1 MKRAILIAMAVLN
14 ALAIYPLTVYKDGGV
29 DYVTATYDSVVF
41 LGKNEEVLHGNFS
54 VSPTQQVN
62 FMSGNVVCEN
72 SAWWFESEQWKEGSK
87 FYWSGNLNPYGL
99 SECSD
104 SYWTGGDD
112 RKIYAYYND
121 DYVNHSGGFWIPT
134 STGYSFVDWG
144 EKFDDGWYTMS
155 RQEWWHLLYGRDN
168 AENLFSYA
176 TVCGV
181 KGLLLLPDDFVNPGV
196 PFYPL
201 ESDYS
206 VNDYG
211 LEDWKVLEK
220 AGAVFLPEAQ
230 CWLSDGDFI
239 YSSGVANL
247 SILFPD
253 TLRSDINVFHDDS
266 IDRGYDCDEWDE
278 LRKNELEDISEYY
291 GAEMICKHR
300 NLLLLKSTISEY
312 YPAPTL
318 EKTYVRLVR
327 PSGYLSDTEKPVIHT
342 LSKSEDLGH
351 DPVAKEP
358 KFIAKD
364 NCDRSVEVKVTT
376 SGVEKVGEGKR
387 QTWVATAVDAAGNV
401 ADEVKIT
408 YSWTGELSFLA
419 QEFSVSPS
427 KKVLFS
433 PGDLVADLDEEH
445 NPANYRFSSLPLKFF
460 YENDRERFYYASGDY
475 DRGWT
480 YLVYMGKF
488 TEYGEQMGDGWHT
501 LSQKEWDY
509 LYSGRENA
517 ENLIRSVT
525 ISPDTILK
533 VMGDPYKQV
542 ANLYNFSIEGLDY
555 DLSDLYWIDFMDWLD
570 NSGNFSYNGK
580 TSNNNKYLIVLPDD
594 CPSDFRTIA
603 SETVADLKKLI
614 EFGAVF
620 IPSWNYSYCYMKTMP
635 MGSAWC
641 PFLVRLV
648 WGEK

>member
-41 LGKNEEVLHGNFS
+41 RPAETLSGNFS
-54 VSPTQQVN
+54 VSPTRQVN
-62 FMSGNVVCEN
+62 FMSGNVVYEN
-72 SAWWFESEQWKEGSK
+72 SEWRIESEQWKEGSK

-104 SYWTGGDD
+104 SYWTGGGERRISYYYYDD
-112 RKIYAYYND
+112 WT
-121 DYVNHSGGFWIPT
+121 SS

-176 TVCGV
+176 TVNGV
-181 KGLLLLPDDFVNPGV
+181 KGLVLLPDDFVKPWGV
-196 PFYPL
+196 SFYPL

-206 VNDYG
+206 ELVYSQY
-211 LEDWKVLEK
+211 DWEK
-220 AGAVFLPEAQ
+220 MELAGAVFLPEAQ

-239 YSSGVANL
+239 YYGIDSVANH

-253 TLRSDINVFHDDS
+253 SLPLELKVY
-266 IDRGYDCDEWDE
+266 GDEPCYSWE
-278 LRKNELEDISEYY
+278 EYEDISEYY
-291 GAEMICKHR
+291 GVEMICKHR
-300 NLLLLKSTISEY
+300 NLLLLKSTIGY
-312 YPAPTL
+312 NPTPTL
-318 EKTYVRLVR
+318 KKTYVRLVR
-327 PSGYLSDTEKPVIHT
+327 PSGYLSDTEKPIIHT

-376 SGVEKVGEGKR
+376 SGVEKVGTGKR

-433 PGDLVADLDEEH
+433 PGDLMADFDEDST
-445 NPANYRFSSLPLKFF
+445 NYRFSSLPLKGYYQLIGEAFW
-460 YENDRERFYYASGDY
+460 YASGDY
-475 DRGWT
+475 DRGWSS
-480 YLVYMGKF
+480 LVYMGKF

-509 LYSGRENA
+509 LFSGRENA
-517 ENLIRSVT
+517 ENLFRSVK

-533 VMGDPYKQV
+533 VMGDPYKQM
-542 ANLYNFSIEGLDY
+542 ANLYDISIEGLDY
-555 DLSDLYWIDFMDWLD
+555 NLSELNPKDFEEWLD
-570 NSGNFSYNGK
+570 NSGYFNYH
-580 TSNNNKYLIVLPDD
+580 TRYRIILPDD

-614 EFGAVF
+614 DLGAVF
-620 IPSWNYSYCYMKTMP
+620 IYSHYEVYMTTMP
-635 MGSAWC
+635 MGAYWSTS
-641 PFLVRLV
+641 PVRLV

>member
-41 LGKNEEVLHGNFS
+41 RPAETLSGNFS
-54 VSPTQQVN
+54 VSPTRQVN

-72 SAWWFESEQWKEGSK
+72 SVWWFESEQWKEGSK

-104 SYWTGGDD
+104 SYWTGGGE
-112 RKIYAYYND
+112 RI
-121 DYVNHSGGFWIPT
+121 IPT
-134 STGYSFVDWG
+134 AAGGYSEYVPSSTGYSFVDWG
-144 EKFDDGWYTMS
+144 ENFGDGWYTMS
-155 RQEWWHLLYGRDN
+155 RQEWWYLLYGRDN

-176 TVCGV
+176 TVNGV
-181 KGLLLLPDDFVNPGV
+181 KGLVLLPDDFVNPGV

-206 VNDYG
+206 ELVYSQYYWG
-211 LEDWKVLEK
+211 KLEL

-239 YSSGVANL
+239 YYGIDSVANH

-253 TLRSDINVFHDDS
+253 TLPDDFTVCPWGNCERSGWEF
-266 IDRGYDCDEWDE
+266 
-278 LRKNELEDISEYY
+278 EDYSEHQ
-291 GAEMICKHR
+291 GVEMICKHR
-300 NLLLLKSTISEY
+300 NLLLLKSTIGY
-312 YPAPTL
+312 NPAPTL
-318 EKTYVRLVR
+318 KKTYVRLVR

-376 SGVEKVGEGKR
+376 SGVEKVGTGKR

-408 YSWTGELSFLA
+408 YSWTGELSFMA

-433 PGDLVADLDEEH
+433 PGDLMADFDEDYT
-445 NPANYRFSSLPLKFF
+445 NYRFSSLPLKGYYQIIGEAF
-460 YENDRERFYYASGDY
+460 RYASGDY
-475 DRGWT
+475 DRGWSS
-480 YLVYMGKF
+480 LVYMGKF

-509 LYSGRENA
+509 LFSGRENA
-517 ENLIRSVT
+517 ENLFRSVK

-533 VMGDPYKQV
+533 VMGDPYKQM
-542 ANLYNFSIEGLDY
+542 ANLYNISIEGLDY
-555 DLSDLYWIDFMDWLD
+555 DLSDLNRKDFEEWLD
-570 NSGNFSYNGK
+570 NSGNFDYD
-580 TSNNNKYLIVLPDD
+580 TRYRIILPDD

-614 EFGAVF
+614 DLGAVF
-620 IPSWNYSYCYMKTMP
+620 IPWNHCYVYMTTMP
-635 MGSAWC
+635 MGGYWSS
-641 PFLVRLV
+641 FSVRLV

>member
-41 LGKNEEVLHGNFS
+41 FRGNEKVLHGNFS

-62 FMSGNVVCEN
+62 FMSGNVVYEN
-72 SAWWFESEQWKEGSK
+72 SEWRIESEQWKEGSK

-104 SYWTGGDD
+104 SYWTGGGE
-112 RKIYAYYND
+112 RI
-121 DYVNHSGGFWIPT
+121 IPT
-134 STGYSFVDWG
+134 AAGGYREYVPSSTGYSFVDWG
-144 EKFDDGWYTMS
+144 ENFGDGCYTMS

-196 PFYPL
+196 SFYPL

-239 YSSGVANL
+239 YYGIDSVANH

-253 TLRSDINVFHDDS
+253 SLPL
-266 IDRGYDCDEWDE
+266 E
-278 LRKNELEDISEYY
+278 LKVYNDPCYGWEESEFISEYY
-291 GAEMICKHR
+291 GVEMICKHR
-300 NLLLLKSTISEY
+300 NLLLLKSTIG

-318 EKTYVRLVR
+318 KKTYVRLVR

-376 SGVEKVGEGKR
+376 SGVEKVGTGKR

-433 PGDLVADLDEEH
+433 PGDLVADLDEEY
-445 NPANYRFSSLPLKFF
+445 NPTNYRFSSLPLKGY
-460 YENDRERFYYASGDY
+460 YEQNRERFNYASGDF
-475 DRGWT
+475 DRGWSS
-480 YLVYMGKF
+480 LVYMGKF

-509 LYSGRENA
+509 LFSGRENA
-517 ENLIRSVT
+517 ENLFRSVK

-533 VMGDPYKQV
+533 VMGDPYKQM
-542 ANLYNFSIEGLDY
+542 ANLYNISIEGLDY
-555 DLSDLYWIDFMDWLD
+555 DLSDLNRKDFEEWLD
-570 NSGNFSYNGK
+570 NSGNFDYD
-580 TSNNNKYLIVLPDD
+580 TRYRIILPDD

-603 SETVADLKKLI
+603 SETVADLKKLMDL
-614 EFGAVF
+614 GAVF
-620 IPSWNYSYCYMKTMP
+620 IIYRNLDNDNMTTMP
-635 MGSAWC
+635 MGAYWDRFS
-641 PFLVRLV
+641 VRLV

>member
-1 MKRAILIAMAVLN
+1 
-14 ALAIYPLTVYKDGGV
+14 
-29 DYVTATYDSVVF
+29 
-41 LGKNEEVLHGNFS
+41 
-54 VSPTQQVN
+54 
-62 FMSGNVVCEN
+62 
-72 SAWWFESEQWKEGSK
+72 
-87 FYWSGNLNPYGL
+87 
-99 SECSD
+99 
-104 SYWTGGDD
+104 
-112 RKIYAYYND
+112 
-121 DYVNHSGGFWIPT
+121 
-134 STGYSFVDWG
+134 
-144 EKFDDGWYTMS
+144 MS

-176 TVCGV
+176 TVNGV
-181 KGLLLLPDDFVNPGV
+181 KGLVLLPDDFVKPWGV
-196 PFYPL
+196 SFYPL

-206 VNDYG
+206 ELVYSQYN
-211 LEDWKVLEK
+211 WEK
-220 AGAVFLPEAQ
+220 MELAGAVFLPEAQ

-239 YSSGVANL
+239 YYGIDSVANH

-253 TLRSDINVFHDDS
+253 TLPDDFTVCPWGNCERSGWEF
-266 IDRGYDCDEWDE
+266 
-278 LRKNELEDISEYY
+278 EDYSEHQ
-291 GAEMICKHR
+291 GVEMICKHR
-300 NLLLLKSTISEY
+300 NLLLLKSTIGY
-312 YPAPTL
+312 NPAPTL
-318 EKTYVRLVR
+318 KKTYVRLVR
-327 PSGYLSDTEKPVIHT
+327 PLGYLSDTEKPVIHT

-376 SGVEKVGEGKR
+376 SGVEKVGTGKR

-408 YSWTGELSFLA
+408 YSWTGELSFMA

>member
-14 ALAIYPLTVYKDGGV
+14 ALAIYPLTVYKDGRV

-41 LGKNEEVLHGNFS
+41 RPAETLSGNFS

-62 FMSGNVVCEN
+62 FMLGNVVYEN
-72 SAWWFESEQWKEGSK
+72 SEWRIESEQWKEGSK

-104 SYWTGGDD
+104 SYWTGGGERRISYYYYDD
-112 RKIYAYYND
+112 
-121 DYVNHSGGFWIPT
+121 WISS

-211 LEDWKVLEK
+211 LEDWMVLEM

-239 YSSGVANL
+239 YYGIDSVANH

-253 TLRSDINVFHDDS
+253 TLPDYGGVFSDHVFDYYYDYDYLYDS
-266 IDRGYDCDEWDE
+266 PCDAWDE

-291 GAEMICKHR
+291 GVEMICKHR
-300 NLLLLKSTISEY
+300 NLLLLKSMIG
-312 YPAPTL
+312 YPQPTAPTAPTL
-318 EKTYVRLVR
+318 KKTYVRLVR

-433 PGDLVADLDEEH
+433 PGDLMFNYEE
-445 NPANYRFSSLPLKFF
+445 NYRFSSLPLKFF
-460 YENDRERFYYASGDY
+460 YDKSYSKYCEGFYYAPGDY
-475 DRGWT
+475 DIGWT
-480 YLVYMGKF
+480 SLVYMGKF

-509 LYSGRENA
+509 LFSGRENA
-517 ENLIRSVT
+517 ENLFRSVE

-542 ANLYNFSIEGLDY
+542 ANLYDISIEGLDY
-555 DLSDLYWIDFMDWLD
+555 DLKNLKEADFNKWLESIFGRDAFYWLD
-570 NSGNFSYNGK
+570 NFR
-580 TSNNNKYLIVLPDD
+580 IILPDD
-594 CPSDFRTIA
+594 CPADFRTIGH
-603 SETVADLKKLI
+603 ETVADLKKLI
-614 EFGAVF
+614 DLGAVF
-620 IPSWNYSYCYMKTMP
+620 IPWDRSEGYMTTMP
-635 MGSAWC
+635 MGAYWNTF
-641 PFLVRLV
+641 PVRLV

>member
-41 LGKNEEVLHGNFS
+41 RPAETLSGNFS
-54 VSPTQQVN
+54 VSPTRQVN
-62 FMSGNVVCEN
+62 FMSGNVVYEN
-72 SAWWFESEQWKEGSK
+72 SEWRIESEQWKEGQK

-104 SYWTGGDD
+104 SYWTGGGERIILHCFGASYD
-112 RKIYAYYND
+112 R
-121 DYVNHSGGFWIPT
+121 IPS

-144 EKFDDGWYTMS
+144 ENFGDGWYTMS
-155 RQEWWHLLYGRDN
+155 RQEWWYLLYGRDN

-176 TVCGV
+176 TVNGV
-181 KGLLLLPDDFVNPGV
+181 KGLVLYPDDP
-196 PFYPL
+196 YQSLRDPL
-201 ESDYS
+201 IDDYS
-206 VNDYG
+206 EYVYSQQG
-211 LEDWKVLEK
+211 WEKLEL

-239 YSSGVANL
+239 YYGIDSVANH

-253 TLRSDINVFHDDS
+253 SLPDYFTVAPA
-266 IDRGYDCDEWDE
+266 GDCDEV
-278 LRKNELEDISEYY
+278 LEEDYSEQQ
-291 GAEMICKHR
+291 GVEMICKHR
-300 NLLLLKSTISEY
+300 NLLLLKSTIGY
-312 YPAPTL
+312 NPAPTL
-318 EKTYVRLVR
+318 KKTYVRLVR
-327 PSGYLSDTEKPVIHT
+327 SSGYLSDTEKPVIHT

-376 SGVEKVGEGKR
+376 SGVEKVGDGKR

-433 PGDLVADLDEEH
+433 PGDLMFDFDEEG
-445 NPANYRFSSLPLKFF
+445 NSTNYRFSSLPLKGY
-460 YENDRERFYYASGDY
+460 YEQNRERFYSASDGY
-475 DRGWT
+475 SRGSGWSS
-480 YLVYMGKF
+480 LVYMGKF

-509 LYSGRENA
+509 LFSGRENA
-517 ENLIRSVT
+517 ENLFRSVE

-533 VMGDPYKQV
+533 VMGDPYKQM
-542 ANLYNFSIEGLDY
+542 ANLYDISIEGLDY
-555 DLSDLYWIDFMDWLD
+555 DLSDLNPKDFEEWLD
-570 NSGNFSYNGK
+570 NSGYFNYY
-580 TSNNNKYLIVLPDD
+580 TRYRIILPDD

-614 EFGAVF
+614 DLGAVF
-620 IPSWNYSYCYMKTMP
+620 IYSNYNVYMTTMP
-635 MGSAWC
+635 MGSPWDTY
-641 PFLVRLV
+641 PVRLV

>member
-41 LGKNEEVLHGNFS
+41 RPAETLSGNFS

-62 FMSGNVVCEN
+62 FMSGNVVYEN
-72 SAWWFESEQWKEGSK
+72 SEWRIESEQWKEGSK

-104 SYWTGGDD
+104 SYWTGGGDRIILNCFDSDD
-112 RKIYAYYND
+112 
-121 DYVNHSGGFWIPT
+121 WIPS

-144 EKFDDGWYTMS
+144 ENFGDGWYTMS
-155 RQEWWHLLYGRDN
+155 RQEWWYLLYGRDN

-176 TVCGV
+176 TVNGV
-181 KGLLLLPDDFVNPGV
+181 KGLLLLPDVFVNPGV

-239 YSSGVANL
+239 YMDRVENY

-253 TLRSDINVFHDDS
+253 SLPDYINVFDA
-266 IDRGYDCDEWDE
+266 DRCDEWE
-278 LRKNELEDISEYY
+278 EYEDISEYY
-291 GAEMICKHR
+291 GVEMICKHR
-300 NLLLLKSTISEY
+300 NLLLLRSTIGY
-312 YPAPTL
+312 YRDPTPSL
-318 EKTYVRLVR
+318 TLKKTYVRLVR

-376 SGVEKVGEGKR
+376 SGVEKVGDGKR

-408 YSWTGELSFLA
+408 YSWTGELSFMA

-445 NPANYRFSSLPLKFF
+445 NPTNYRFSSLPLKFF
-460 YENDRERFYYASGDY
+460 YENDREMFYYASGDY

-480 YLVYMGKF
+480 SLLYMGKF

-509 LYSGRENA
+509 LFYGRENA
-517 ENLIRSVT
+517 ENLFRKT
-525 ISPDTILK
+525 TLISSKKILE
-533 VMGDPYKQV
+533 VMGDPYIQV

-555 DLSDLYWIDFMDWLD
+555 DPYLEDFREWLD
-570 NSGNFSYNGK
+570 NSGNFSHDSRVGYW
-580 TSNNNKYLIVLPDD
+580 IILPDD
-594 CPSDFRTIA
+594 CPSDFRTIGH
-603 SETVADLKKLI
+603 ETVADLKKLI
-614 EFGAVF
+614 DLGAVF
-620 IPSWNYSYCYMKTMP
+620 ILYRVGLNDEIFPMQTMP
-635 MGSAWC
+635 MGGEWQR
-641 PFLVRLV
+641 FLVRLV

>member
-41 LGKNEEVLHGNFS
+41 FRGNAKVLHGNFS

-104 SYWTGGDD
+104 SYWTGGVGRFLSD
-112 RKIYAYYND
+112 AYYLEFSK
-121 DYVNHSGGFWIPT
+121 YPS
-134 STGYSFVDWG
+134 STGYTFIDWG

-176 TVCGV
+176 TVNGV

-230 CWLSDGDFI
+230 CWLSDGDFT
-239 YSSGVANL
+239 YDYDVANNY

-253 TLRSDINVFHDDS
+253 SLRGDDNVLYDS
-266 IDRGYDCDEWDE
+266 IGSNYNCDDWDE
-278 LRKNELEDISEYY
+278 LRKNELDSEYY

-300 NLLLLKSTISEY
+300 NLLLLRSRGFRDD
-312 YPAPTL
+312 PTL

-376 SGVEKVGEGKR
+376 SGVEKVGDGKR

-408 YSWTGELSFLA
+408 YSWTGELSFMA

-433 PGDLVADLDEEH
+433 PGDLMVDLDEEH
-445 NPANYRFSSLPLKFF
+445 NPTNYRFSSLPLKFF
-460 YENDRERFYYASGDY
+460 YEYDRERFYCASGDH

-480 YLVYMGKF
+480 SLLYMGKF

-517 ENLIRSVT
+517 ENLFRSVRL
-525 ISPDTILK
+525 SQNTILK
-533 VMGDPYKQV
+533 VMGDPFKQV
-542 ANLYNFSIEGLDY
+542 AEVYGFSTEGPYYNKVAYFNE
-555 DLSDLYWIDFMDWLD
+555 WLD
-570 NSGNFSYNGK
+570 NSGSFYYSDARYM
-580 TSNNNKYLIVLPDD
+580 IILPDD
-594 CPSDFRTIA
+594 CPADFRTIA
-603 SETVADLKKLI
+603 SETVEDLKKLI
-614 EFGAVF
+614 DLGAVF
-620 IPSWNYSYCYMKTMP
+620 IPWSWTDKFFPMQTMP
-635 MGSAWC
+635 MGRAWKTY
-641 PFLVRLV
+641 PVRLV

>member
-41 LGKNEEVLHGNFS
+41 RPAETLSGNFS

-62 FMSGNVVCEN
+62 FMLGNVVYEN
-72 SAWWFESEQWKEGSK
+72 SEWRIESEQWKEGSK

-104 SYWTGGDD
+104 SYWTGGGE
-112 RKIYAYYND
+112 RKNPSYYLND
-121 DYVNHSGGFWIPT
+121 LISS

-201 ESDYS
+201 EFDYS

-211 LEDWKVLEK
+211 LEDWMVLEM

-239 YSSGVANL
+239 YYGIDSVANH

-253 TLRSDINVFHDDS
+253 TLSDYDRALFPDNVFDYDD
-266 IDRGYDCDEWDE
+266 YDYLYDSPCDAWDE

-291 GAEMICKHR
+291 GVEMICKHR
-300 NLLLLKSTISEY
+300 NLLLLKSMIGY
-312 YPAPTL
+312 GAPTL
-318 EKTYVRLVR
+318 KKTYVRLVR

-364 NCDRSVEVKVTT
+364 NCDKSVEVKVTT
-376 SGVEKVGEGKR
+376 SGVEKVGDGKR

-433 PGDLVADLDEEH
+433 PGNLMVDSYDEEY
-445 NPANYRFSSLPLKFF
+445 NPTNYRFSSLPLKFF
-460 YENDRERFYYASGDY
+460 YIDYYDYIEEFFYAPGDY
-475 DRGWT
+475 DVGCT
-480 YLVYMGKF
+480 SLVYMGKF

-509 LYSGRENA
+509 LFYGRENA
-517 ENLIRSVT
+517 ENLFRSVK

-542 ANLYNFSIEGLDY
+542 ANHYNFSIEGLDY
-555 DLSDLYWIDFMDWLD
+555 DLSELNWEDFKEWLD
-570 NSGNFSYNGK
+570 NSGSLRYD
-580 TSNNNKYLIVLPDD
+580 TRCRIILPDD

-614 EFGAVF
+614 DLGAVF
-620 IPSWNYSYCYMKTMP
+620 IPWNSYGGYMTTMP
-635 MGSAWC
+635 MGGYWSTYS
-641 PFLVRLV
+641 VRLV

>member
-41 LGKNEEVLHGNFS
+41 RPAETLSGNFS
-54 VSPTQQVN
+54 VSPTRQVN

-72 SAWWFESEQWKEGSK
+72 SEWRIESEQWKEGSK

-104 SYWTGGDD
+104 SYWTGGGE
-112 RKIYAYYND
+112 RKILNCYG
-121 DYVNHSGGFWIPT
+121 DYDWVSF

-144 EKFDDGWYTMS
+144 ENFDDGWYTMS
-155 RQEWWHLLYGRDN
+155 RQEWWYLLYGRDN

-176 TVCGV
+176 TVNGV
-181 KGLLLLPDDFVNPGV
+181 KGLVLLPDDFVNPGV
-196 PFYPL
+196 SFYPL

-206 VNDYG
+206 ELVYSQYYWEK
-211 LEDWKVLEK
+211 LEL

-239 YSSGVANL
+239 YYGIDSVANY

-253 TLRSDINVFHDDS
+253 TLPSYHYLSSVFKGEDCSDES
-266 IDRGYDCDEWDE
+266 Y
-278 LRKNELEDISEYY
+278 LEYISKD
-291 GAEMICKHR
+291 GVEMICKHR
-300 NLLLLKSTISEY
+300 NLLLLKSTIG

-318 EKTYVRLVR
+318 KKTYVRLVR

-376 SGVEKVGEGKR
+376 SGVEKVGTGKR

-433 PGDLVADLDEEH
+433 PGNLVADLDEEH
-445 NPANYRFSSLPLKFF
+445 NPTNYRFSSLPLKFF
-460 YENDRERFYYASGDY
+460 YENGRESFYYASGDF
-475 DRGWT
+475 DSGWT
-480 YLVYMGKF
+480 SLVYMGKF

-501 LSQKEWDY
+501 LSPKEWDY
-509 LYSGRENA
+509 LFSGRENA
-517 ENLIRSVT
+517 ENLFRSVK

-533 VMGDPYKQV
+533 EMGDPYKQV

-555 DLSDLYWIDFMDWLD
+555 DLSDLNRKDFEEWLE
-570 NSGNFSYNGK
+570 NSGNFGDLAYNSY
-580 TSNNNKYLIVLPDD
+580 TYRIILPDD
-594 CPSDFRTIA
+594 CPSDFRTIGH
-603 SETVADLKKLI
+603 ETVADLKKLI
-614 EFGAVF
+614 DLGAVF
-620 IPSWNYSYCYMKTMP
+620 IPWKSYDDYMKTMP
-635 MGSAWC
+635 MGAYWDT
-641 PFLVRLV
+641 FHVRLV

>member
-14 ALAIYPLTVYKDGGV
+14 ALAIFPLTVYKDGGV

-41 LGKNEEVLHGNFS
+41 RPAETLSGNFS
-54 VSPTQQVN
+54 VSPTRQVN
-62 FMSGNVVCEN
+62 FMSGNVVYEN
-72 SAWWFESEQWKEGSK
+72 LEWRIESEQWKEGSK

-104 SYWTGGDD
+104 SYWTGGGE
-112 RKIYAYYND
+112 RKILNCFDRYD
-121 DYVNHSGGFWIPT
+121 WIPS

-144 EKFDDGWYTMS
+144 ENFGDGWYTMS
-155 RQEWWHLLYGRDN
+155 RQEWWYLLYGRDN

-176 TVCGV
+176 TVNGV
-181 KGLLLLPDDFVNPGV
+181 KGLILYPDDP
-196 PFYPL
+196 YQSLRDPL
-201 ESDYS
+201 IDDYS
-206 VNDYG
+206 EYVYSQQG
-211 LEDWKVLEK
+211 WEKLEL

-239 YSSGVANL
+239 YYGIDSVANH

-253 TLRSDINVFHDDS
+253 TLPDDFTVCPWGNCERSRWEF
-266 IDRGYDCDEWDE
+266 
-278 LRKNELEDISEYY
+278 EDYSEHQ
-291 GAEMICKHR
+291 GVEMICKHR
-300 NLLLLKSTISEY
+300 NLLLLKSTIGY
-312 YPAPTL
+312 NPAPTL
-318 EKTYVRLVR
+318 KKTYVRLVR

-376 SGVEKVGEGKR
+376 SGVEKVGTGKR

-433 PGDLVADLDEEH
+433 PGDLMEDFDEDST
-445 NPANYRFSSLPLKFF
+445 NYRFSSLPLKGY
-460 YENDRERFYYASGDY
+460 YENVRERFFYAS
-475 DRGWT
+475 DRGWSS
-480 YLVYMGKF
+480 LVYMGKF

-509 LYSGRENA
+509 LLYGRENA
-517 ENLIRSVT
+517 ENLFRSVK
-525 ISPDTILK
+525 ISTDTILK
-533 VMGDPYKQV
+533 VMGDPYKQM
-542 ANLYNFSIEGLDY
+542 ANLYDISIEGLDY
-555 DLSDLYWIDFMDWLD
+555 DLSDLNPKDFEEWLD
-570 NSGNFSYNGK
+570 NSGNFGGLHYNYYYD
-580 TSNNNKYLIVLPDD
+580 TYRIILPDD

-614 EFGAVF
+614 DLGAVF
-620 IPSWNYSYCYMKTMP
+620 IPWDLSYDYMTTMP
-635 MGSAWC
+635 MGAYWSTSR
-641 PFLVRLV
+641 VRLV

>member
-41 LGKNEEVLHGNFS
+41 RPAETLSGNFS
-54 VSPTQQVN
+54 VSPTRQVN
-62 FMSGNVVCEN
+62 FMSGNVVYEN
-72 SAWWFESEQWKEGSK
+72 SEWRIESEQWKEGSK

-104 SYWTGGDD
+104 SYWTGGGE
-112 RKIYAYYND
+112 RKILNCFDID
-121 DYVNHSGGFWIPT
+121 DWIPS

-144 EKFDDGWYTMS
+144 ENFGDGWYTMS
-155 RQEWWHLLYGRDN
+155 RQEWWYLLYGRDN

-176 TVCGV
+176 TVNGV
-181 KGLLLLPDDFVNPGV
+181 KGLILYPDDP
-196 PFYPL
+196 YQSLRDPL
-201 ESDYS
+201 IDDYS
-206 VNDYG
+206 EYVYSQQG
-211 LEDWKVLEK
+211 WEKLEL

-239 YSSGVANL
+239 YYGIDSVANH

-253 TLRSDINVFHDDS
+253 SLPDGFTVATV
-266 IDRGYDCDEWDE
+266 GDCDDRWV
-278 LRKNELEDISEYY
+278 LEEDYSEQQ
-291 GAEMICKHR
+291 GVEMICKHR
-300 NLLLLKSTISEY
+300 NLLLLKSTIGY
-312 YPAPTL
+312 NPAPTL
-318 EKTYVRLVR
+318 KKTYVRLVR

-376 SGVEKVGEGKR
+376 SGVEKVGDGKR

-433 PGDLVADLDEEH
+433 PGDLMFDFDEEG
-445 NPANYRFSSLPLKFF
+445 NSTNYRFSSLPLKGY
-460 YENDRERFYYASGDY
+460 YEQNRERFYSASDGY
-475 DRGWT
+475 SRGSGWSS
-480 YLVYMGKF
+480 LVYMGKF

-509 LYSGRENA
+509 LFYGRENA
-517 ENLIRSVT
+517 ENLFRSVK
-525 ISPDTILK
+525 ISTDTILK
-533 VMGDPYKQV
+533 VMGDPYKQM
-542 ANLYNFSIEGLDY
+542 ANLYDISIEGLDY
-555 DLSDLYWIDFMDWLD
+555 NLSELNPKDFEEWLD
-570 NSGNFSYNGK
+570 NSGYFNYH
-580 TSNNNKYLIVLPDD
+580 TRYRIILPDD

-614 EFGAVF
+614 DLGAVF
-620 IPSWNYSYCYMKTMP
+620 IYSHYEVYMTTMP
-635 MGSAWC
+635 MGAYWSTS
-641 PFLVRLV
+641 PVRLV

>member
-1 MKRAILIAMAVLN
+1 MAVLN

-41 LGKNEEVLHGNFS
+41 RPAETLSGNFS
-54 VSPTQQVN
+54 VSPTRQVN
-62 FMSGNVVCEN
+62 FMSGNVVYEN
-72 SAWWFESEQWKEGSK
+72 SEWRIESEQWKEGSK

-104 SYWTGGDD
+104 SYWTGGGERRIYYWLDD
-112 RKIYAYYND
+112 GLTS
-121 DYVNHSGGFWIPT
+121 V

-144 EKFDDGWYTMS
+144 ENFGDGWYTMS
-155 RQEWWHLLYGRDN
+155 RQEWWYLLYGRDN

-176 TVCGV
+176 TVNGV
-181 KGLLLLPDDFVNPGV
+181 KGLVLLPDDFVNPGV
-196 PFYPL
+196 SFYPF

-206 VNDYG
+206 ELVYSQYYWEK
-211 LEDWKVLEK
+211 LEL

-239 YSSGVANL
+239 YCGIDSVENH

-253 TLRSDINVFHDDS
+253 PLPDYISVFDGDN
-266 IDRGYDCDEWDE
+266 CDEWE
-278 LRKNELEDISEYY
+278 EYRDISEYY
-291 GAEMICKHR
+291 GVEMICKHR
-300 NLLLLKSTISEY
+300 NLLLLKSTIGYEY
-312 YPAPTL
+312 NPTPTL
-318 EKTYVRLVR
+318 KKTYVRLVR

-376 SGVEKVGEGKR
+376 SGVEKVGTGKR

-408 YSWTGELSFLA
+408 YSWTGELSFMA

-433 PGDLVADLDEEH
+433 PGNLMVDLDEEH
-445 NPANYRFSSLPLKFF
+445 NPTNYRFSSLPLKFF
-460 YENDRERFYYASGDY
+460 YENGRETFYYASGDY

-480 YLVYMGKF
+480 SLVYMGKF

-509 LYSGRENA
+509 LFYGRENA
-517 ENLIRSVT
+517 ENLIRSVK

-542 ANLYNFSIEGLDY
+542 ANLYDISIEGLDY
-555 DLSDLYWIDFMDWLD
+555 DLSDLNRKDFEEWLE
-570 NSGNFSYNGK
+570 NSGNFGNLAAYNSY
-580 TSNNNKYLIVLPDD
+580 TCRIILPDD

-614 EFGAVF
+614 DLGAVF
-620 IPSWNYSYCYMKTMP
+620 IPWKHRYDYMTTMP
-635 MGSAWC
+635 MGACWNT
-641 PFLVRLV
+641 FLVRLV

>member
-1 MKRAILIAMAVLN
+1 VLN

-41 LGKNEEVLHGNFS
+41 RPAETLSGNFS
-54 VSPTQQVN
+54 VSPTRQVN
-62 FMSGNVVCEN
+62 FMSGNVVYEN
-72 SAWWFESEQWKEGSK
+72 SEWRIESEQWKEGSK

-104 SYWTGGDD
+104 SYWTGGGE
-112 RKIYAYYND
+112 RKILNCFDRYD
-121 DYVNHSGGFWIPT
+121 WIPS

-144 EKFDDGWYTMS
+144 ENFGDGWYTMS

-176 TVCGV
+176 TVNGV
-181 KGLLLLPDDFVNPGV
+181 KGLILYPDDP
-196 PFYPL
+196 YQSLRDPL
-201 ESDYS
+201 IDDYS
-206 VNDYG
+206 EYVYSQQG
-211 LEDWKVLEK
+211 WEKLEL

-239 YSSGVANL
+239 YYGIDSVANH

-253 TLRSDINVFHDDS
+253 SLPL
-266 IDRGYDCDEWDE
+266 E
-278 LRKNELEDISEYY
+278 LKVYNDPCYGWEESEFISEYY
-291 GAEMICKHR
+291 GVEMICKHR
-300 NLLLLKSTISEY
+300 NLLLLKSTIG

-318 EKTYVRLVR
+318 KKTYVRLVR

-460 YENDRERFYYASGDY
+460 YEYDRESFYYASGDY

-480 YLVYMGKF
+480 SLVYMGKF
-488 TEYGEQMGDGWHT
+488 TEYG
-501 LSQKEWDY
+501 
-509 LYSGRENA
+509 
-517 ENLIRSVT
+517 
-525 ISPDTILK
+525 
-533 VMGDPYKQV
+533 
-542 ANLYNFSIEGLDY
+542 
-555 DLSDLYWIDFMDWLD
+555 
-570 NSGNFSYNGK
+570 
-580 TSNNNKYLIVLPDD
+580 
-594 CPSDFRTIA
+594 
-603 SETVADLKKLI
+603 
-614 EFGAVF
+614 
-620 IPSWNYSYCYMKTMP
+620 
-635 MGSAWC
+635 
-641 PFLVRLV
+641 
-648 WGEK
+648 

>member
-1 MKRAILIAMAVLN
+1 MAVLN

-41 LGKNEEVLHGNFS
+41 FRGNEKVLHGNFS

-104 SYWTGGDD
+104 SYWTGGGD
-112 RKIYAYYND
+112 RKFVSYDI
-121 DYVNHSGGFWIPT
+121 DYIPS

-176 TVCGV
+176 TVNGV

-196 PFYPL
+196 SFYPL

-239 YSSGVANL
+239 YYGSGDVYNY

-253 TLRSDINVFHDDS
+253 SLPGNVTVFSGGSDIWFHCD
-266 IDRGYDCDEWDE
+266 DEWE
-278 LRKNELEDISEYY
+278 LGDFSEYY
-291 GAEMICKHR
+291 GVEMICKHR
-300 NLLLLKSTISEY
+300 NLLLLKSTNGY
-312 YPAPTL
+312 TPAPTL
-318 EKTYVRLVR
+318 KKTYVRLVR

-376 SGVEKVGEGKR
+376 SGVEKVGDGKR

-408 YSWTGELSFLA
+408 YSWTGELSFMA

-433 PGDLVADLDEEH
+433 PGDLMVDLDEEH
-445 NPANYRFSSLPLKFF
+445 NPTNYRFSSLPLKFF
-460 YENDRERFYYASGDY
+460 YEYDREMFYYASGDY

-480 YLVYMGKF
+480 TLVNMGKF

-501 LSQKEWDY
+501 LSPKEWDY
-509 LYSGRENA
+509 LLYGRENA
-517 ENLIRSVT
+517 ENLFRSNVL
-525 ISPDTILK
+525 IYSQKILE
-533 VMGDPYKQV
+533 VMGEPYKQV

-555 DLSDLYWIDFMDWLD
+555 DLSYLDEYDFRDWLD
-570 NSGNFSYNGK
+570 NSGSFSHDRND
-580 TSNNNKYLIVLPDD
+580 KYWIILPDD
-594 CPSDFRTIA
+594 CPADFRTIGH
-603 SETVADLKKLI
+603 ETVADLKKLI
-614 EFGAVF
+614 DLGAVF
-620 IPSWNYSYCYMKTMP
+620 ISKYRMTYMTTLP
-635 MGSAWC
+635 MRGHF
-641 PFLVRLV
+641 PVRLV